1 MQVDYLIA
9 GQGLAGS
16 WLAWFLMQHGK
27 RVLVADARSGAHS
40 SRVAAGIINPVTGK
54 KMVLTWLADELF
66 PFAHSIYPQLER
78 FFDKRFFFPLPVVRV
93 FNSAKQAN
101 DWSVKAADPE
111 AAPFIDEDF
120 RPDIGQLNAPHGH
133 AVFRYGGWLDTEI
146 FLDEMRSYLEKS
158 EALTTQ
164 NIAYDDLDLRK
175 EDVRWKDVEARHV
188 IFCEGWRVKENPWFR
203 HLEIYPNKGEV
214 LTIHCPGLNQQAI
227 LNKGVFLLPLG
238 NGLFRAG
245 STYEWDRFDLDTTEE
260 GRTFITKKI
269 KSLVRLPFEVTDQQA
284 GLRPATQDR
293 RPFIGT
299 HPEESRLHIFNG
311 LGTKGVTLAPYFAR
325 QMAAYLVFG
334 SELHPEV
341 AVGRYD
347 G

>member
-1 MQVDYLIA
+1 MRVDYLIA

-16 WLAWFLMQHGK
+16 WLAWFLMQQGK

-54 KMVLTWLADELF
+54 KMVLTWLAGELF
-66 PFAHSIYPQLER
+66 PFAHSIYPKLER
-78 FFDKRFFFPLPVVRV
+78 FFGKRFFYPLPVVRV

-101 DWSVKAADPE
+101 DWSVKAADQE

-120 RPDIGQLNAPHGH
+120 RPDMEQLNAPHGH

-146 FLDEMRSYLEKS
+146 FLDEMRGYLVKHD
-158 EALTTQ
+158 ALVER
-164 NIAYDDLDLRK
+164 NIAYAELKL
-175 EDVRWKDVEARHV
+175 ENAGVSWKGFEAESI
-188 IFCEGWRVKENPWFR
+188 IFCEGWKVKENPWFR

-214 LTIHCPGLNQQAI
+214 LTIRCPDLNDEAI

-238 NGLFRAG
+238 NGFFRAG
-245 STYEWDRFDLDTTEE
+245 STYEWERIDLEVTEE
-260 GRTFITKKI
+260 GRTFITTKI
-269 KSLVRLPFEVTDQQA
+269 KRLVRLPFEVTEQQA

-299 HPEESRLHIFNG
+299 HPDEKRLHIFNG

-325 QMAAYLVFG
+325 QMAAYLVLR